1 MISQKLKRV
10 ANYLI
15 YSNFKRLILII
26 FFIALTYLIFS
37 LKTILDNSNQNQ
49 TFINLENLFNFSNPN
64 YKARNFI
71 FLINFAML
79 VFTFIYCLFSAYSVW
94 KYSLNIFVILAIS
107 IIFIILG
114 LAGLRILF
122 SIPITFDTGKE
133 VIINNSV
140 LIIIALFL
148 NLIVQTGVIIWNRKK
163 NPIDNKSN
171 LMLLSGSFIRFLIVI
186 FGITLLYIF
195 ISKTNESAI
204 ANKSWIDVLF
214 TDQNSN
220 FRFFDNNLNVVI
232 NRYAFLYILI
242 IVLLSLFS
250 IVLSFWPYF
259 SNKNN
264 EQKVKFI
271 LKSLFNFVLCASVSL
286 IIFATK
292 HLGMSLENNFV
303 FVTKKI
309 QHIYYLI
316 FIGSYLIILV
326 TLISLFILSKDKMKK
341 INLNRFLISLSFF
354 FLVSLCLSIRFVQ
367 NEPFINLI
375 VLILLNAFIASGMVA
390 SRFIENVKKSK
401 SFLLT
406 NTLVLILTLF
416 AVFFQTLD
424 IIISVHNNNL
434 LSSIFIF
441 IVHIS
446 DIFLISALIIIFAGF
461 VYQIYEW
468 SKLLFYIK
476 RNDLRVGKE
485 RKREKINV
493 I

>member
-1 MISQKLKRV
+1 
-10 ANYLI
+10 
-15 YSNFKRLILII
+15 
-26 FFIALTYLIFS
+26 
-37 LKTILDNSNQNQ
+37 
-49 TFINLENLFNFSNPN
+49 
-64 YKARNFI
+64 
-71 FLINFAML
+71 
-79 VFTFIYCLFSAYSVW
+79 
-94 KYSLNIFVILAIS
+94 
-107 IIFIILG
+107 
-114 LAGLRILF
+114 
-122 SIPITFDTGKE
+122 
-133 VIINNSV
+133 
-140 LIIIALFL
+140 
-148 NLIVQTGVIIWNRKK
+148 
-163 NPIDNKSN
+163 
-171 LMLLSGSFIRFLIVI
+171 
-186 FGITLLYIF
+186 
-195 ISKTNESAI
+195 KTNESAI
-204 ANKSWIDVLF
+204 PNKSWIDVLF

-271 LKSLFNFVLCASVSL
+271 LKSLLNFVLCTSVSL

-303 FVTKKI
+303 FVTNKI

-316 FIGSYLIILV
+316 FIGSYLIILI
-326 TLISLFILSKDKMKK
+326 TLILLFNLSKDKMKK
-341 INLNRFLISLSFF
+341 INLNRFLIYLSFF
-354 FLVSLCLSIRFVQ
+354 FLVALCLSIRFVQ
-367 NEPFINLI
+367 NQPFINLI
-375 VLILLNAFIASGMVA
+375 VLILLNAFIVSGMIA

-446 DIFLISALIIIFAGF
+446 DIFLISALIIIFVGF